1 VVALNEVRKE
11 VAFFEV
17 KWHDLTLGEANQIIT
32 ELKKKSEYVAWN
44 KCERVEYFGLIAK
57 RLAGKGELR
66 AEGYLC
72 YDFEDMQEA

>member
-1 VVALNEVRKE
+1 MVALNEVRKE

-17 KWHDLTLGEANQIIT
+17 KWHDLTVGEANQIIT

-44 KCERVEYFGLIAK
+44 SGERVEYFGLFAK
-57 RLAGKGELR
+57 RLAGESELR

>member
-1 VVALNEVRKE
+1 MVALNEVRKE

-57 RLAGKGELR
+57 RLAGKSELR

>member
-1 VVALNEVRKE
+1 MVALNEVRKE

-44 KCERVEYFGLIAK
+44 KCE
-57 RLAGKGELR
+57 
-66 AEGYLC
+66 
-72 YDFEDMQEA
+72 